1 MGHRKLTKEQDCI
14 ANHHQGHARVA
25 AVAGSGK
32 TENMIEL
39 VWRTVSRGTPP
50 GRILVILF
58 NRDATND
65 FDVRLTRRFSQE
77 EVNRESLRV
86 RTFHALGK
94 SICELFEKK
103 KLLRNKSLET
113 RGWVMDSMAKA
124 TLKEAVGRVTN
135 RFQGDSADLKD
146 EFTSFIDIVKAD
158 ILPAED
164 VFDKTSVQPTLKSL
178 FLQAF
183 ALFEEERERQNIRFF
198 ADLIADPVYLMY
210 HQPKMRE
217 FIEDRVDLI
226 ICDEAQDMNPV
237 QQKLVEYIAGT
248 RANVV
253 AVGDIDQC
261 IYEWRGA
268 DPRHLL
274 TEFSR
279 HYHPVTNYQLSH
291 TFRYGHKLSLMANHL
306 IQHNL
311 LREDT
316 FCVSHESCPKT
327 DVSLRW
333 QRHDKLGRSVMQQI
347 ADQWIEDGNDWGDLA
362 VLVRD
367 NASATGLILELLSRD
382 TPFNLKGNIEFLGN
396 APYADALLGLL
407 HLLNG
412 SLFNPEQKKRL
423 VSLLRFP
430 YTRIPTKTWKQVAD
444 RCIKTYSL
452 EPAIK
457 AVQNAGLHDYATTR
471 QIERLKWLA
480 HSSHTEY
487 RTLTDRFPD
496 GAGGVQ
502 AAILQ
507 RYIADGVA
515 DYKAAFSWM
524 ATNEQMAD
532 RYARVVKEIIDFVN
546 RIDKPLD
553 ELLVQFDSF
562 EEKIRQNDNGI
573 TISTCHSAK
582 GLQYDGV
589 VLYGLEQGVFP
600 NERAPIEEER
610 RLFYVAMTRARR
622 HLFLVAPK
630 DNDLKDALK
639 EKQVRKIGGPKG
651 GASQFLYEIA
661 LPLCE
666 EVAQCLYE
674 NKPDDIA
681 HIGPVADARVV
692 NRYLDAVAS
701 GSPRLEE
708 SAELRKAAS
717 HSGALKPGDMVRI
730 NHRKYGE
737 GRITAW
743 RGDEYIQVQFN
754 NLAGSGWYKVD
765 CTPFELI

>member
-1 MGHRKLTKEQDCI
+1 MGYRQLTNEQDRI
-14 ANHHQGHARVA
+14 ANHQQGHARVA

-50 GRILVILF
+50 DRILVILF

-65 FDVRLTRRFSQE
+65 FDARLTRRFSHE
-77 EVNRESLRV
+77 KASRDGLRV

-103 KLLRNKSLET
+103 GLLQNKSLET
-113 RGWVMDSMAKA
+113 RGWVMENMARA
-124 TLKEAVGRVTN
+124 ALKEAVGRATN
-135 RFQGDSADLKD
+135 KFQGDSADLQD
-146 EFTSFIDIVKAD
+146 EFTTFIDMVKAD
-158 ILPAED
+158 VLPAAD
-164 VFDKTSVQPTLKSL
+164 VFDKTDVSPRLKPL
-178 FLQAF
+178 FLRAF
-183 ALFEEERERQNIRFF
+183 TLFEEERERKNIRFF

-210 HQPKMRE
+210 HQPTMRE
-217 FIEDRVDLI
+217 FIENRVELI

-237 QQKLVEYIAGT
+237 QQKLVEYIEGN

-261 IYEWRGA
+261 IYQWRGA
-268 DPRHLL
+268 DPRYLL

-279 HYHPVTNYQLSH
+279 HYHPVTDYQLSH

-306 IQHNL
+306 IQNNL

-316 FCVSHESCPKT
+316 FCVSHDSCPNT
-327 DVSLRW
+327 DVSLHW

-347 ADQWIEDGNDWGDLA
+347 ADQWIEDGYDWSDLA

-412 SLFNPEQKKRL
+412 SLFHPEKKKRL
-423 VSLLRFP
+423 ISLLRFP
-430 YTRIPTKTWKQVAD
+430 YTRIPAKKWEQVAD
-444 RCIKTYSL
+444 QCIKAYSL

-457 AVQNAGLHDYATTR
+457 GVQNAGLHDYATTR

-480 HSSHTEY
+480 HSSQTEY
-487 RTLTDRFPD
+487 QTLTDRFPN
-496 GAGGVQ
+496 GTGRVQ

-515 DYKAAFSWM
+515 DYKTAFSWM

-553 ELLVQFDSF
+553 ALLAHFDSF

-589 VLYGLEQGVFP
+589 ILYGLEQGVFP
-600 NERAPIEEER
+600 NERSPIEEER
-610 RLFYVAMTRARR
+610 RLFYVAMTRARK
-622 HLFLVAPK
+622 HLFLVAPM
-630 DNDLKDALK
+630 DDDLKKALK
-639 EKQVRKIGGPKG
+639 DKQTRKADNAKG

-666 EVAQCLYE
+666 EVTQCLYN
-674 NKPDDIA
+674 NKPDNIA
-681 HIGPVADARVV
+681 RIGPVADARVV
-692 NRYLDAVAS
+692 NRYLDAVAP
-701 GSPRLEE
+701 GAIRLEE
-708 SAELRKAAS
+708 SPELRKAAS
-717 HSGALKPGDMVRI
+717 HPGALKSGDMVRI

-737 GRITAW
+737 GMITAW
-743 RGDEYIQVQFN
+743 RGDEYIQVQFDN
-754 NLAGSGWYKVD
+754 PAGSGWYKVD